1 MARDRHADLTRYARG
16 DIGGGNEMVSAITKS
31 GADSLELEVGAAV
44 TVVVKATEV
53 MLARD

>member
-1 MARDRHADLTRYARG
+1 VARDRHADLTRYARV

-31 GADSLELEVGAAV
+31 GAESLELEVGAVV
-44 TVVVKATEV
+44 TVVVKANEV